1 MEKDYIVPVTW
12 EACGFIKVRAESA
25 ESACAMVHENPD
37 EYPLPYQS
45 EYIDASFDISG
56 DIDEAAA
63 MTEIYTKDYES
74 GKWGSNMI
82 FKGRGE

>member
-1 MEKDYIVPVTW
+1 MRDWIVPVTW
-12 EACGFIKVRAESA
+12 EACGFIKVRANSA
-25 ESACAMVHENPD
+25 TEACQHVHDNPD

-45 EYIDASFDISG
+45 EYVDASFDISG
-56 DIDEAAA
+56 NVEEASE

-74 GKWGSNMI
+74 GKWGSDMI